1 MTGSTSTA
9 LVIANVSSGSAWK
22 RRTRPVSGS
31 VSRSTLSGIALFGA
45 PSEALRGFLMRRH
58 QGLPL
63 RLRCRLDELG
73 PDLLRNSEVRVPC
86 GGGVHRPELGLGR
99 GGHQTF
105 LAALSFMGQES
116 RCPSLTFRPVQDRT

>member
-45 PSEALRGFLMRRH
+45 APEALRGFLVRQH

-63 RLRCRLDELG
+63 GLGRFLDEL
-73 PDLLRNSEVRVPC
+73 
-86 GGGVHRPELGLGR
+86 RPHGS
-99 GGHQTF
+99 GHVGI
-105 LAALSFMGQES
+105 LAA
-116 RCPSLTFRPVQDRT
+116 RCPIGPAELFAALGG